1 MDMVNWG
8 CVFILCFFEFVREFI
23 NLIFWFLLIFGLFYK
38 LFLGYLEFIFVY
50 VKKMFL
56 NNVVYKKCYVGN

>member
-8 CVFILCFFEFVREFI
+8 CVFYFMFFEFVREFI

-50 VKKMFL
+50 VKK
-56 NNVVYKKCYVGN
+56 KKVLKLCSL